1 LCAKHCGVFTF
12 NKCNANKKS
21 IVFTAHESKARA
33 CVAMFDFLC
42 ADAKRNMPKGYSYQE
57 KHGYYYGYTLALKER
72 IILSDDSQAALVL
85 QQDVDLYEQHL
96 GIQFRSRSLRSVAV
110 DSNAID
116 KGKSAGSNVSLNQQF
131 GVRALSGR

>member
-1 LCAKHCGVFTF
+1 LGRNDGIDDRNSELSPTEIIDQSF
-12 NKCNANKKS
+12 NPHQLQILQK
-21 IVFTAHESKARA
+21 
-33 CVAMFDFLC
+33 
-42 ADAKRNMPKGYSYQE
+42 E

-85 QQDVDLYEQHL
+85 KQDTDLYKQHL
-96 GIQFRSRSLRSVAV
+96 GINFKSRSLRSVGV

-131 GVRALSGR
+131 GVRSLTGC